1 MWNKSSIDNQS
12 FLNAL
17 RLYSCLIRFDL
28 SNMERTSRSNSL
40 PVSRT
45 LWKVAFLWSACRAYK
60 ILLCESIRAC
70 KDSAGSTNDKL
81 FTTQIDYFVANEA
94 LTNHLH
100 KLFGH
105 RRIKKKN
112 EKKERR
118 EKHVMLRLHSEENK
132 KSVSNRTC
140 IWLSV
145 IKASSSFSSSATVVL
160 NALAIIFKS
169 TDTNGCVYWIRALW
183 RIWS

>member
-1 MWNKSSIDNQS
+1 MVPLSSVHNQS

-17 RLYSCLIRFDL
+17 RLNSCLIRFDL

-70 KDSAGSTNDKL
+70 KVQKVPPKINCLNPIQVCFIVKI
-81 FTTQIDYFVANEA
+81 QKKKK
-94 LTNHLH
+94 NHLQ

-105 RRIKKKN
+105 RQIKKMKVCN
-112 EKKERR
+112 TE
-118 EKHVMLRLHSEENK
+118 MSIFSIINSTQSSYGLD
-132 KSVSNRTC
+132 
-140 IWLSV
+140 
-145 IKASSSFSSSATVVL
+145 KA
-160 NALAIIFKS
+160 N
-169 TDTNGCVYWIRALW
+169 
-183 RIWS
+183 